1 MDRMSIAV
9 CGLVLLTACA
19 QTNLADPSPA
29 PVPTGEVAAPEAE
42 MTVQEKSVFG
52 SLTYRQRVALPQDAV
67 ANLSVMRVEATGDET
82 LAEQSFALNGRQ
94 VPIPFE
100 ITVTDQ
106 GEPGGSESLSF
117 TATILDN
124 AGELLWQTEDALS
137 FVADAARNDLGM
149 VMLSPA
155 GRDEVTL
162 SDVAGRDW
170 MIARLNGK
178 PVMTSAPIVLRFDEN
193 GQISGNASCNAYTAS
208 GTIEDSIL
216 TIGPIALTRKACM
229 PKVMEQEAFF
239 LDLMENVSQM
249 QIDETGLL
257 TMTSDWGETLT
268 AR

>member
-19 QTNLADPSPA
+19 QTNLADPAPA

-52 SLTYRQRVALPQDAV
+52 SLTYRQRIALPQDAV
-67 ANLSVMRVEATGDET
+67 ANLSVIRVEATGDET
-82 LAEQSFALNGRQ
+82 LAKQSFALNGRQ

-100 ITVTDQ
+100 ITVTDE

-170 MIARLNGK
+170 MIARLNGE
-178 PVMTSAPIVLRFDEN
+178 PVMTSAPIILRFDEN

-229 PKVMEQEAFF
+229 PKIIEQEAFF